1 MKKGEFFK
9 FLSSLVVVEF
19 FSFSVAVGFV
29 RLMDSSDEP
38 DDPLVAI
45 DFFSFSLS
53 AGFLGL
59 IDSSDESDEP
69 PHTVMAGSFSLP
81 LSPICGLEC
90 LCLDLKLPDRNKACD
105 TKDNVLKVIV
115 FLK

>member
-1 MKKGEFFK
+1 MKNGEFFK

-19 FSFSVAVGFV
+19 FSFSLAVGFV

-38 DDPLVAI
+38 DDPLLAI
-45 DFFSFSLS
+45 EFFSFSLS

-81 LSPICGLEC
+81 LSPLV
-90 LCLDLKLPDRNKACD
+90 DRVYMFGFK
-105 TKDNVLKVIV
+105 TP
-115 FLK
+115 

>member
-19 FSFSVAVGFV
+19 FSLSLAFGFV
-29 RLMDSSDEP
+29 RLMDCSDEP
-38 DDPLVAI
+38 DDPLVANE
-45 DFFSFSLS
+45 FFSFSLS

-81 LSPICGLEC
+81 LSPLVGSSV
-90 LCLDLKLPDRNKACD
+90 CLDLKLPDRNKGCD
-105 TKDNVLKVIV
+105 TKDYVLRVIL
-115 FLK
+115 FLN